1 VQEEGLTAE
10 GLDVLAI
17 FAVPFGIGA
26 FEGVVW
32 HQPRA
37 LRTAGTR
44 LLPLL
49 PGALLVGLAASQ
61 YENLIDKLSGDGD
74 QRDGD
79 QRR

>member
-1 VQEEGLTAE
+1 MCSQSSLCP
-10 GLDVLAI
+10 LAL
-17 FAVPFGIGA
+17 VRLK
-26 FEGVVW
+26 GVVW

-44 LLPLL
+44 LLPLLPLL